1 MKKILKLAETLAKL
15 REKESEL
22 KAKLDPVRE
31 AKLTAQD
38 NLVEAMKGLGLK
50 SLKTE
55 SHNFARVV
63 KKDIAVYDEKA
74 VIESLKKSGVKD
86 DYVKERLDVLSFK
99 GYAKHLLKTTGELLD
114 GTEPTES
121 EYMSI
126 KSVK

>member
-1 MKKILKLAETLAKL
+1 MKKILKLAESLAKL

-22 KAKLDPVRE
+22 KAKLDPIRE
-31 AKLTAQD
+31 AKLAAQD
-38 NLVEAMKGLGLK
+38 KLVEAMKGLGLK

-55 SHNFARVV
+55 THNFARVV
-63 KKDIAVYDEKA
+63 KNDIAVYDESA
-74 VIESLKKSGVKD
+74 VIKSLQKSGVKN
-86 DYVKERLDVLSFK
+86 DYVREKLDVLLFK